1 MTAATGKWTQ
11 PGVPHKGWVCIDIE
25 DLGSPD
31 HVCEMCELAD
41 VRYVHVMKHA
51 NYAATLR
58 VGCICA
64 GHMEEN
70 LVGARK
76 REATFKTLCGRR
88 ARWLAREWNRSR
100 AGNQYLNVDGF
111 NVVVFRVGGGWSA
124 RLSLRDEDGDEE
136 SHKLRTFATEEQV
149 KLATFD
155 ALIAAKAARARL
167 SAEID
172 EIRRRLVAPAAGAK
186 P

>member
-1 MTAATGKWTQ
+1 MFARQ
-11 PGVPHKGWVCIDIE
+11 
-25 DLGSPD
+25 
-31 HVCEMCELAD
+31 CELAD

-51 NYAATLR
+51 NPRRANAYR
-58 VGCICA
+58 HCICA

-124 RLSLRDEDGDEE
+124 RLSLRGEDEE

-172 EIRRRLVAPAAGAK
+172 EIRRRLVAPTAGVGT
-186 P
+186 